1 MYVNLTAGKLFIYFT
16 KGEVTVKDTDTLL
29 GIGLNAYW
37 WVLWREFTKLPPV
50 KTVSNFYHLSLEEM
64 KNYDSFEAVI
74 KQCYKNGSILL
85 PYVIE
90 IQEYVKKKGITLYT
104 STLFDVEVTDF
115 P

>member
-1 MYVNLTAGKLFIYFT
+1 M
-16 KGEVTVKDTDTLL
+16 
-29 GIGLNAYW
+29 
-37 WVLWREFTKLPPV
+37 LWREFTKLPPI
-50 KTVSNFYHLSLEEM
+50 KKVSNFYHLSLEKI

-74 KQCYKNGSILL
+74 KQYYKNGSILP

-115 P
+115 PLSEIDLFIEFVNEKNRKLITCISLIIY